1 MIMSAKNMDN
11 YNRWRNRTV
20 AFRVSDEENAQID
33 LAVKLTGLTKQDYI
47 TRRLLCKD
55 VVVQGNPRVY
65 KALRDQFAAVLDELR
80 RIEAGEGV
88 NDELLDTINLI
99 ASIMDGMKEDDA
111 YGI

>member
-99 ASIMDGMKEDDA
+99 ASIMDGMKEEDA